1 MAAHAARRLMRM
13 NSNLNV
19 ILGIE
24 LVCAVQGVEFREP
37 LKTSLPLQKVITTM
51 RETVAPLAEDRYM
64 ANDLE
69 VAASMI
75 ADGELLTGFDLP
87 EYILGQTK

>member
-24 LVCAVQGVEFREP
+24 LVCAVQGVEFRKP
-37 LKTSLPLQKVITTM
+37 LKTSLPLQKVIAMT
-51 RETVAPLAEDRYM
+51 RETIAPLAEDRYM

-69 VAASMI
+69 AAALMI
-75 ADGELLTGFDLP
+75 ADGKLLTGFDLP
-87 EYILGQTK
+87 EYILGQNR